1 MASIEYWLDTNV
13 FSEGM
18 KGPYGFD
25 IAPRFW
31 EIIDELT
38 NAGRLACPTL
48 VYDEL
53 RDAPDVLKEWA
64 AARRLSGLFVDP
76 SEDVQLRYG
85 KVVDYVASRYPQNQE
100 TRRFLGGSD
109 PWLISHADAM
119 GGKVVSLEQRVKE
132 DSNKP
137 KIPNV
142 CDYFGVEYA
151 NTYEMLRELGVAWT
165 A

>member
-38 NAGRLACPTL
+38 KAGRLACPAL
-48 VYDEL
+48 VSDEL
-53 RDAPDVLKEWA
+53 RGAPDVLKAWA
-64 AARRLSGLFVDP
+64 AERRSSGLFVDP
-76 SEDVQLRYG
+76 SEDVQLKCG
-85 KVVDYVASRYPQNQE
+85 QVVDYVVARYPQNQE

-109 PWLISHADAM
+109 PWLIAHAKAM
-119 GGKVVSLEQRVKE
+119 GGKVVSLEQQVKE
-132 DSNKP
+132 DSKKP

-142 CDYFGVEYA
+142 CDYFGVEYVT
-151 NTYEMLRELGVAWT
+151 TYEMLRELGVAWT
-165 A
+165 G

>member
-1 MASIEYWLDTNV
+1 
-13 FSEGM
+13 M

-76 SEDVQLRYG
+76 SEDVQLDMERSLTTLLLDTPRIRRL
-85 KVVDYVASRYPQNQE
+85 VDSWAVQIR
-100 TRRFLGGSD
+100 G
-109 PWLISHADAM
+109 
-119 GGKVVSLEQRVKE
+119 
-132 DSNKP
+132 
-137 KIPNV
+137 
-142 CDYFGVEYA
+142 
-151 NTYEMLRELGVAWT
+151 
-165 A
+165 